1 MRGENVV
8 IKTPGD
14 LARMRR
20 AGRLAAEAIREVAAA
35 VAPGVST
42 AALDQIADTFIRA
55 RGGVPSFKDY
65 PGSSG
70 LLPRYPASICASIND
85 EVVHGIPGPRVL
97 QAGDIVSLDV
107 GVLLDGF
114 HGDVAVTVPVG
125 AVGPDVRRLIEV
137 TEEALARGI
146 DAARPGARLGDVGWA
161 IQSVIE
167 AAGFSAVREFAGHG
181 IGESLHEDPQV
192 PNIGRP
198 GTGPRLR
205 PGMTLAI
212 EPMVNMG
219 TSDVFVEGDGWTVRT
234 RDRSLSAHAEH
245 TVAIT
250 ENGPEVLT
258 GLNGTRAH
266 ILKDNCG

>member
-1 MRGENVV
+1 MKGDDVV
-8 IKTPGD
+8 IKTSDD

-55 RGGVPSFKDY
+55 RGGVPSFKHY
-65 PGSSG
+65 RG
-70 LLPRYPASICASIND
+70 YPASICTSIND

-97 QAGDIVSLDV
+97 QAGDIVSLDL

-125 AVGPDVRRLIEV
+125 TVTPAVRRLIEV

-181 IGESLHEDPQV
+181 IGEALHEDPQV

-250 ENGPEVLT
+250 EHGPEVLT

-266 ILKDNCG
+266 ILKSRG